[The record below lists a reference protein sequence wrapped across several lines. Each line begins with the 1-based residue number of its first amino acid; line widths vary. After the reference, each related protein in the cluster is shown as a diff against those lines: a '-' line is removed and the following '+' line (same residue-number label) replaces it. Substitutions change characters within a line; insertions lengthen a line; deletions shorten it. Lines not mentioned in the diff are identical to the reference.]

1 MDKITKRHIKTIN
14 YGDCLK
20 LNLNGVV
27 SRAQFDTDS
36 EPTNIVAVVCD
47 RVDSLN
53 SFEGKKVFRT
63 ADGKIHR
70 PKEFQYDYKGYFYK
84 LEDDITLWVYE

>member
-1 MDKITKRHIKTIN
+1 MKIKRRHIKNISF
-14 YGDCLK
+14 GEKLK

-27 SRAQFDTDS
+27 SRSQFDTDS
-36 EPTNIVAVVCD
+36 EPVNIVKVVCD

-53 SFEGKKVFRT
+53 SFDGNKVFRT

-70 PKEFQYDYKGYFYK
+70 PKEFQYDYKGYCYK
-84 LEDDITLWVYE
+84 DEKDLTLWVYE